1 MEHIL
6 SQKIELL
13 LFLSRKKD
21 EIVSNCSFKLF
32 QDYADLINI
41 LHQINNQDENIF
53 KFIYYYRNNIHALL
67 YVCDENIKI
76 NEFKLKFDL
85 DELFYLDLLIAD
97 NEEIIN
103 YTYDFDLL
111 LNIYKNLVKSF
122 KDENNNFI
130 YKIVAC
136 KILLDLIKNFCDFDD
151 YDEDINE
158 EKVNKINNEIENE
171 FQNNI
176 NKFKKEFNINN
187 EEKLSEKKIGDL
199 FCQIIISLIK
209 SNEFNNYNY
218 LYNIFHEIELEK
230 IDIGN
235 IILKHL
241 QETLKENNDY
251 MKKFIIKTEEDLY
264 DEKKINFY
272 YLLFKFILKNE
283 FFIYQISLLLET
295 KKIIIELIKFKKI
308 KNSKI
313 KHLSNETIERFK
325 YVLEIFAGSK
335 YYFEQHKKEINKLE
349 TVLEYYK
356 LYYFETKVEDIEK
369 IEQDIKNKNED
380 SEYLKDYEEANKKI
394 NFYPII
400 EKIYII
406 SDNEGINSEKSL
418 QDSYNNF
425 ITLYKLI
432 KDRKFNKMRINN
444 NFSQFFKDK
453 NNYELLLEAFTKE
466 EIDSF
471 INYLNLP
478 KKQEKLSDENENLS
492 TFYKYNNK
500 SDIFKQ
506 YKKILYITNNNSIKP
521 KNEIISINE
530 GQNNKTQEDKNSDN
544 QKQIK
549 LEYVNIDDYPDWVKE
564 ILNKSLIEIKTNK
577 EKKEIEYKRISYGDN
592 NSIIQKEEFSK
603 LLNKLDEKNGL
614 KIFFKEVENKIKTEF
629 NHNFSLKFDIELK
642 NEGKNNIEATYIF
655 YDPKNEKDKLSFYKD
670 ENILINGT
678 ESNLQGFNF
687 MINEI
692 NQEKY
697 KDLEYPEKKDL
708 NLSTKANDEQI
719 IEIIDIIEN
728 KNGDNG
734 FIKEINK
741 EYFIYV
747 RSDNIIILINVQ
759 FNQVMKINDY
769 ENNKILNVIEFF
781 REKENIPENK
791 ETSKE
796 NEKLK
801 KSKKTDELKIAV
813 FCNNYFFITK
823 INLKEEKTETKKYD
837 INKIFWFS
845 SLEFKKNT
853 EFIKNQISSKKYF
866 NSIRINENII
876 ALSSNSN
883 IPGGSDVIEFSYLKN
898 KKYIQK
904 KISDYSFIVST
915 NGLEL
920 MPKLKKENKFKILL
934 CACKN
939 YKKEQK
945 NGILLVII
953 NMEENID
960 IKNTFC
966 DTENFEVYCFCP
978 LLYNKDG
985 NNNETRNIVESNYF
999 LVGGFDTDLREG
1011 KIHLYKINY
1020 KEKIDNTTIEYK
1032 QEIVFKARDDMDA
1045 FNGPINCITQST
1057 KTGHI
1062 LVSCSDGNIYLLT
1075 PPNIS
1080 YYLNEDEEE
1089 EEIYLYC

>member
-1 MEHIL
+1 M
-6 SQKIELL
+6 
-13 LFLSRKKD
+13 
-21 EIVSNCSFKLF
+21 
-32 QDYADLINI
+32 
-41 LHQINNQDENIF
+41 
-53 KFIYYYRNNIHALL
+53 
-67 YVCDENIKI
+67 
-76 NEFKLKFDL
+76 
-85 DELFYLDLLIAD
+85 
-97 NEEIIN
+97 
-103 YTYDFDLL
+103 
-111 LNIYKNLVKSF
+111 
-122 KDENNNFI
+122 
-130 YKIVAC
+130 
-136 KILLDLIKNFCDFDD
+136 DLIKNFCNSDN
-151 YDEDINE
+151 YDEIINE

-209 SNEFNNYNY
+209 SNEFINYND
-218 LYNIFHEIELEK
+218 LYNIFHEMELEK

-235 IILKHL
+235 IIFKEF

-549 LEYVNIDDYPDWVKE
+549 LEYVNIDDYMDWVKE
-564 ILNKSLIEIKTNK
+564 ILNKSSIEIKTNK

-708 NLSTKANDEQI
+708 NLSKKANDDQI

-747 RSDNIIILINVQ
+747 RSDNIIILIDVQ

-883 IPGGSDVIEFSYLKN
+883 VPGGSDVIEFSYLKN

-939 YKKEQK
+939 YKKEKKEQK
-945 NGILLVII
+945 NGILLVVI
-953 NMEENID
+953 NMEENVD

-999 LVGGFDTDLREG
+999 LVGGIDTYLREG
-1011 KIHLYKINY
+1011 KIRLYKINY
-1020 KEKIDNTTIEYK
+1020 EEKIDNTTIEYK

-1089 EEIYLYC
+1089 EEMSLDN

>member
-1 MEHIL
+1 MEYIL
-6 SQKIELL
+6 SPKSELL
-13 LFLSRKKD
+13 LYLTKQGLLIANK
-21 EIVSNCSFKLF
+21 SFNFF
-32 QDYADLINI
+32 QDYNLLMET
-41 LHQINNQDENIF
+41 LHQINDQDYNIF
-53 KFIYYYRNNIHALL
+53 KFIYHFRNNIHALL
-67 YVCDENIKI
+67 YECDQTIKI
-76 NEFKLKFDL
+76 DEFKLKFDFE
-85 DELFYLDLLIAD
+85 ELFYLDLLINE

-103 YTYDFDLL
+103 YSYDFDLL
-111 LNIYKNLVKSF
+111 INFYNFIILKNEAS
-122 KDENNNFI
+122 NYFI
-130 YKIVAC
+130 YKIA
-136 KILLDLIKNFCDFDD
+136 IMRAFLTLIKNFSDSDN
-151 YDEDINE
+151 YNEDINE
-158 EKVNKINNEIENE
+158 EKIDKIKNEVETEFNKYID
-171 FQNNI
+171 
-176 NKFKKEFNINN
+176 KFKKVFNIN
-187 EEKLSEKKIGDL
+187 EDIREMKLDNLYS
-199 FCQIIISLIK
+199 IILISLIK
-209 SNEFNNYNY
+209 SNKFNDYNY
-218 LYNIFHEIELEK
+218 LYNIFHEMELEK

-235 IILKHL
+235 IIFKDL

-283 FFIYQISLLLET
+283 FFIYQTSLLLET

-313 KHLSNETIERFK
+313 KHLNNETIERFK

-549 LEYVNIDDYPDWVKE
+549 LEYVNIDDYTDLVKE
-564 ILNKSLIEIKTNK
+564 ILNKSSIEIKTNK

-629 NHNFSLKFDIELK
+629 NHNFSLKFYIELK

-708 NLSTKANDEQI
+708 NLSKKANDDQI

-747 RSDNIIILINVQ
+747 RSDNIIILIDVQ

-823 INLKEEKTETKKYD
+823 INLKEEKTETKKYG

-853 EFIKNQISSKKYF
+853 AFIKNQISSKKYF

-999 LVGGFDTDLREG
+999 LVGGFDTYLGEG
-1011 KIHLYKINY
+1011 KILLYKINY
-1020 KEKIDNTTIEYK
+1020 EEKIDNTTIEYK

>member
-1 MEHIL
+1 MSNNL
-6 SQKIELL
+6 SPKLKLLKLLTLSSSIIIEDNSPLNSL
-13 LFLSRKKD
+13 
-21 EIVSNCSFKLF
+21 ISNCSDEEIKKLIQLKIPEKF
-32 QDYADLINI
+32 LFFYLNNEIINDY
-41 LHQINNQDENIF
+41 
-53 KFIYYYRNNIHALL
+53 L
-67 YVCDENIKI
+67 YKVDDVQ
-76 NEFKLKFDL
+76 FDL
-85 DELFYLDLLIAD
+85 ENFQNNFLNYFYLDLLIAFNKD
-97 NEEIIN
+97 YVIYMYEIETIQYLN
-103 YTYDFDLL
+103 NQEIKGNLKDVIIWKIISDLL
-111 LNIYKNLVKSF
+111 YNYKNRDNYENNQDDVL
-122 KDENNNFI
+122 DIIENNNSERIKSVESYLKQYNIEYMDKDLDILYIDLIINALLKSNKIEEKNEEDKKYIKQLVYQLNLDKIDLTKPMFEELYKYLKEKGFEN
-130 YKIVAC
+130 YKI
-136 KILLDLIKNFCDFDD
+136 
-151 YDEDINE
+151 
-158 EKVNKINNEIENE
+158 
-171 FQNNI
+171 
-176 NKFKKEFNINN
+176 
-187 EEKLSEKKIGDL
+187 
-199 FCQIIISLIK
+199 
-209 SNEFNNYNY
+209 SNP
-218 LYNIFHEIELEK
+218 
-230 IDIGN
+230 
-235 IILKHL
+235 
-241 QETLKENNDY
+241 
-251 MKKFIIKTEEDLY
+251 EDLY

-313 KHLSNETIERFK
+313 KHLNNKTIERFK

-549 LEYVNIDDYPDWVKE
+549 LEYVNIDDYTDLVKE

-603 LLNKLDEKNGL
+603 LLNKLDEKNSL
-614 KIFFKEVENKIKTEF
+614 KNFFKEVEYKIKTEF

-655 YDPKNEKDKLSFYKD
+655 YAPKNEKDKLSFYKD

-708 NLSTKANDEQI
+708 NLSKKANDDQI

-747 RSDNIIILINVQ
+747 RSDNIIILIDVQ

-999 LVGGFDTDLREG
+999 LVGGFDTYLGEG
-1011 KIHLYKINY
+1011 KILLYKINY
-1020 KEKIDNTTIEYK
+1020 EEKIDNTTIEYK

-1057 KTGHI
+1057 NTGHI
-1062 LVSCSDGNIYLLT
+1062 LVSCLDGNIYLLT

-1089 EEIYLYC
+1089 EEMSLDN

>member
-1 MEHIL
+1 MEYIL
-6 SQKIELL
+6 TPKSELL
-13 LFLSRKKD
+13 LYLTKQGLLIANK
-21 EIVSNCSFKLF
+21 SFNFF
-32 QDYADLINI
+32 QDYNLLNET
-41 LHQINNQDENIF
+41 LHQINDQDYNIF
-53 KFIYYYRNNIHALL
+53 KFIYHFRNNIHALL
-67 YVCDENIKI
+67 YECDQTIKI
-76 NEFKLKFDL
+76 DELKLKFDFE
-85 DELFYLDLLIAD
+85 ELFYLDLLINE

-103 YTYDFDLL
+103 YSYDFDLL
-111 LNIYKNLVKSF
+111 INFYNFIILKNEAS
-122 KDENNNFI
+122 NYFI
-130 YKIVAC
+130 YKIA
-136 KILLDLIKNFCDFDD
+136 IMRAFLTLIKNFSDSDN
-151 YDEDINE
+151 YNEDINE
-158 EKVNKINNEIENE
+158 EKIDKIKNEVETEFNKYID
-171 FQNNI
+171 
-176 NKFKKEFNINN
+176 KFKEVFNIN
-187 EEKLSEKKIGDL
+187 EDIREMKLDNLYS
-199 FCQIIISLIK
+199 IILISLIK
-209 SNEFNNYNY
+209 SNKFNDYNY
-218 LYNIFHEIELEK
+218 LYNIFHEMELEK

-235 IILKHL
+235 IIFKDL

-400 EKIYII
+400 EKIYIT

-506 YKKILYITNNNSIKP
+506 YKKILYITNNYSIKP

-549 LEYVNIDDYPDWVKE
+549 LEYVNIDDYMDWVKE

-592 NSIIQKEEFSK
+592 NSIIQKDEFSE

-629 NHNFSLKFDIELK
+629 NHNFSLKFYIELK

-708 NLSTKANDEQI
+708 NLSKKANDDQI

-747 RSDNIIILINVQ
+747 RSDNIIILIDVQ

-837 INKIFWFS
+837 INNIFWFS

-978 LLYNKDG
+978 LLYDEDG

-999 LVGGFDTDLREG
+999 LVGGFDTYLGEG
-1011 KIHLYKINY
+1011 KILLYKINY
-1020 KEKIDNTTIEYK
+1020 EEKIDNTTIEYK

>member
-1 MEHIL
+1 MNP
-6 SQKIELL
+6 KFELL
-13 LFLSRKKD
+13 LFLSRQKD

-67 YVCDENIKI
+67 YDCDENIKI

-85 DELFYLDLLIAD
+85 DELFYLDLLIAE
-97 NEEIIN
+97 EEIIN

-122 KDENNNFI
+122 KDGNNNFI

-136 KILLDLIKNFCDFDD
+136 KILLDLIKNFCDSDN
-151 YDEDINE
+151 YDEIINE
-158 EKVNKINNEIENE
+158 EKVNKINNEIENK

-176 NKFKKEFNINN
+176 NKFKKDFNINN

-209 SNEFNNYNY
+209 SNEFINYNY
-218 LYNIFHEIELEK
+218 LYNIFHEMELEK

-295 KKIIIELIKFKKI
+295 KKIIIEFIKFKKI

-313 KHLSNETIERFK
+313 KHLNNESIERFK

-549 LEYVNIDDYPDWVKE
+549 LEYVNIDDNPDWVKE

-708 NLSTKANDEQI
+708 NLSKKANDDQI

-747 RSDNIIILINVQ
+747 RSDNIIILIDVQ

-837 INKIFWFS
+837 INNIFWFS

-853 EFIKNQISSKKYF
+853 AFIKNQISSKKYF

-876 ALSSNSN
+876 ALSSNSI

-966 DTENFEVYCFCP
+966 DTEKFEVYCFCP

-999 LVGGFDTDLREG
+999 LVGGFDTYLGEG
-1011 KIHLYKINY
+1011 KILLYKINY
-1020 KEKIDNTTIEYK
+1020 EEKIDNTTIEYK

-1062 LVSCSDGNIYLLT
+1062 LVSCLDGNIYLLT

-1080 YYLNEDEEE
+1080 YYLDEDEEE
-1089 EEIYLYC
+1089 EEMSLDN

>member
-1 MEHIL
+1 M
-6 SQKIELL
+6 SPKFELL
-13 LFLSRKKD
+13 LFLSRQKD
-21 EIVSNCSFKLF
+21 EIVSNCSFNFF

-67 YVCDENIKI
+67 YDYDENIKI

-85 DELFYLDLLIAD
+85 DELFYLDLLIAEK
-97 NEEIIN
+97 EENIN

-122 KDENNNFI
+122 KDGNDDFI

-136 KILLDLIKNFCDFDD
+136 KILLDLIKNFCDSDN
-151 YDEDINE
+151 YDEIINE
-158 EKVNKINNEIENE
+158 EKVNKIKYEIENE
-171 FQNNI
+171 LQNKTDNNI
-176 NKFKKEFNINN
+176 EVFNIKENLR
-187 EEKLSEKKIGDL
+187 EMKIGDL
-199 FCQIIISLIK
+199 YCQIIISLIK
-209 SNEFNNYNY
+209 SNKFNDYNY
-218 LYNIFHEIELEK
+218 LYNNFHEMELEK

-283 FFIYQISLLLET
+283 FFIYQISLLFET

-313 KHLSNETIERFK
+313 KHLNNETIERFK

-629 NHNFSLKFDIELK
+629 NHNFSLKFYIELK

-708 NLSTKANDEQI
+708 NLSKKANDDQI

-747 RSDNIIILINVQ
+747 RSDNIIILIDVQ

-796 NEKLK
+796 NKKLK

-837 INKIFWFS
+837 INNIFWFS

-999 LVGGFDTDLREG
+999 LVGGFDTYLGEG
-1011 KIHLYKINY
+1011 KILLYKINY
-1020 KEKIDNTTIEYK
+1020 EEKIDNTTIEYK

-1057 KTGHI
+1057 NTGHI
-1062 LVSCSDGNIYLLT
+1062 LVSCLDGNIYLLT